1 MKVFLDNKY
10 TLTYERLIEQAKSKG
25 RKRGKGHA
33 RHHIIPAHF
42 YIDNKRKEKEEAAL
56 TSGWLP
62 GNPDEKDNLVY
73 LTHREH
79 LVCHLLLRK
88 MIEEE
93 KRAGVI
99 YAAWRMAN
107 YELEDGS
114 IIKLNSRLYDKI
126 RTEVSDTHSK
136 TMKGRPAHNKGK
148 KVTDKEKLD
157 NIKTAAQERDKVLE
171 TCEHCGKT
179 LIARAIK
186 QYHGDKCEMNPNRD
200 PNIVTVKTRGLKRTE
215 EQKERMVAGMT
226 GVKKGPMSESEKKK
240 RSDKLSGIPKSDE
253 TRANMKKRA
262 EERMKDGTHPNKI
275 RVSCI
280 VTRKEYSLPT
290 FTRYVING
298 RPGPNAKKR

>member
-42 YIDNKRKEKEEAAL
+42 YIDNKRKEKEEAKR
-56 TSGWLP
+56 TPGWLP

-136 TMKGRPAHNKGK
+136 TMKGRTPWNKGK
-148 KVTDKEKLD
+148 KEERPEVLAKVKAAALARPPQTPEQREKQAQKTRGQKRSDEWREEHSKLMTAFYEENERRGKTDEEKEHLS
-157 NIKTAAQERDKVLE
+157 KVLTGVPKPKSQGKNISKTVAKQKAE
-171 TCEHCGKT
+171 GTHWSQNKKECPHCGT
-179 LIARAIK
+179 LASSNK
-186 QYHGDKCEMNPNRD
+186 YNPYHGDNCCANPDGPRYD
-200 PNIVTVKTRGLKRTE
+200 PVKAEKLLKRVT
-215 EQKERMVAGMT
+215 T
-226 GVKKGPMSESEKKK
+226 K
-240 RSDKLSGIPKSDE
+240 R
-253 TRANMKKRA
+253 
-262 EERMKDGTHPNKI
+262 
-275 RVSCI
+275 
-280 VTRKEYSLPT
+280 
-290 FTRYVING
+290 
-298 RPGPNAKKR
+298 